1 MKKVYVRVFAAVVIG
16 LFGSIVGCAQA
27 RPDLIVRG
35 AVITKDASG
44 LFVDK
49 ITVVVMN
56 TCSGT
61 RAAASYVLV
70 TFKTS
75 SAQDAKAIYY
85 IGNSVKALAGGESQV
100 QTFDVADKK
109 IGVGRHVFVEADP
122 YKKVAE
128 ASEDNNWR
136 TLFPDAQGTVL
147 TQSQCKPKP

>member
-1 MKKVYVRVFAAVVIG
+1 MKNIYLRVFVAMLIG
-16 LFGSIVGCAQA
+16 LFGSTVLCAQA
-27 RPDLIVRG
+27 RPDLVVRG
-35 AVITKDASG
+35 AVITKDVSG
-44 LFVDK
+44 LFIGK

-56 TCSGT
+56 TCSAT
-61 RAAASYVLV
+61 RAAPSYVLV

-75 SAQDAKAIYY
+75 SAPDAKAIYY

-136 TLFPDAQGTVL
+136 TLFPDAGGTVL
-147 TQSQCKPKP
+147 SPAQCKPKP

>member
-56 TCSGT
+56 TCSGS
-61 RAAASYVLV
+61 RGSPFVRPGYI
-70 TFKTS
+70 
-75 SAQDAKAIYY
+75 QDQL
-85 IGNSVKALAGGESQV
+85 ST
-100 QTFDVADKK
+100 QT
-109 IGVGRHVFVEADP
+109 
-122 YKKVAE
+122 
-128 ASEDNNWR
+128 
-136 TLFPDAQGTVL
+136 
-147 TQSQCKPKP
+147 PKRSTT

>member
-44 LFVDK
+44 LFVEK

-56 TCSGT
+56 TCAGS
-61 RAAASYVLV
+61 RSAPSYVLV
-70 TFKTS
+70 TFKTD
-75 SAQDAKAIYY
+75 SAPNAKAIYY
-85 IGNSVKALAGGESQV
+85 IGNSIKALAGGESQV
-100 QTFDVADKK
+100 QTFDVAEKK
-109 IGVGRHVFVEADP
+109 IGVGRYVFVEADP

-136 TLFPDAQGTVL
+136 TLFPDAGGTIL
-147 TQSQCKPKP
+147 TQSQCRPKP